1 MTIGR
6 NHIDTHP
13 KNGKKI
19 GGNSSV
25 WVSTFTSIR
34 LGWKP
39 MLNIDMV
46 NRVIY
51 DKSLPVEEFIKY
63 VMSKWDHKQFHALLN
78 EKRYFGIIDEKAK
91 NIKIQYN
98 KPDGYQRDYR
108 IIRLM
113 LPANRLK
120 MKIENGEECTTEKYF
135 QDKYSHQLKF
145 PDYPCIH
152 VGKPEKT
159 VCLLA
164 ELCMMKKQ

>member
-1 MTIGR
+1 
-6 NHIDTHP
+6 
-13 KNGKKI
+13 
-19 GGNSSV
+19 
-25 WVSTFTSIR
+25 
-34 LGWKP
+34 
-39 MLNIDMV
+39 MV

-159 VCLLA
+159 VCLLV
-164 ELCMMKKQ
+164 ELCMMKSNNQLPTTSLTDDQDKNMIYATAKSPKERYETIEQNLRDLSR

>member
-63 VMSKWDHKQFHALLN
+63 VMSKWDHKRFHALLN

-159 VCLLA
+159 VCLLV
-164 ELCMMKKQ
+164 ELCMMKKH